1 MLSGKLNEWKNNV
14 EEEQS
19 TVMDQILSKT
29 SEAKKCK

>member
-1 MLSGKLNEWKNNV
+1 MLSGKLNEWKSNV

-29 SEAKKCK
+29 SEAKKRK

>member
-29 SEAKKCK
+29 SEAKKRK